1 MVQRFRTF
9 DMAANNIKKIVFVK
23 FEIDAASIWGEGIK
37 LGCSFVQVESSEM
50 KTQDETKK

>member
-1 MVQRFRTF
+1 
-9 DMAANNIKKIVFVK
+9 MAANNIKKIVFVK

-37 LGCSFVQVESSEM
+37 LGCSFVQVESNEM